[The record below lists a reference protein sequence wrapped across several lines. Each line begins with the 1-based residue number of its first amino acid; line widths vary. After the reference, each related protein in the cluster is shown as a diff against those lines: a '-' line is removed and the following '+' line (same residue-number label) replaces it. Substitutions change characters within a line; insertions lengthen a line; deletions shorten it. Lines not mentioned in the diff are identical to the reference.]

1 MEDVGLFRK
10 IRQDLSEILE
20 LPLYVTMDLP
30 KVTIV
35 GSLGVL
41 VQNHRGLIQYSP
53 EKIVIGVGRGQI
65 AITGKSLEIE
75 EVSREDM
82 IVRGAIGSVQME
94 T

>member
-1 MEDVGLFRK
+1 MLRK
-10 IRQDLSEILE
+10 LRQELAEILE
-20 LPLYVTMDLP
+20 LPLDVSMDLP
-30 KVTIV
+30 RVTIV
-35 GSLGVL
+35 GDLGL
-41 VQNHRGLIQYSP
+41 LIQNHRGLIQYSP

-65 AITGKSLEIE
+65 AIVGKSLEIE